1 MYIFRNL
8 NENFDGGLYP
18 IDTISYG
25 VQDRFNYYLKHKSK
39 EKFEGCREETVDI
52 KLIPFYFVGL
62 LVQEQTQLCII

>member
-25 VQDRFNYYLKHKSK
+25 VQDRFNYYLKHKFK
-39 EKFEGCREETVDI
+39 EKFEGCREETMDI
-52 KLIPFYFVGL
+52 KLILFVVL
-62 LVQEQTQLCII
+62 DLRYKNKHNFA